1 MFDHMKK
8 ILIPLC
14 LMAVASAG
22 VQAQVKAGKG
32 LVVTSNS
39 AVAYSLPRTT
49 LKVTVEVEKRASAKG
64 LMPLCAE
71 IPRRDGSVGRKDIY
85 TITGGKDRFLPKRPI
100 LHRCIRW
107 KIRIKV
113 R

>member
-32 LVVTSNS
+32 LVGT
-39 AVAYSLPRTT
+39 
-49 LKVTVEVEKRASAKG
+49 E
-64 LMPLCAE
+64 
-71 IPRRDGSVGRKDIY
+71 
-85 TITGGKDRFLPKRPI
+85 
-100 LHRCIRW
+100 
-107 KIRIKV
+107 
-113 R
+113 

>member
-49 LKVTVEVEKRASAKG
+49 LKVTV
-64 LMPLCAE
+64 
-71 IPRRDGSVGRKDIY
+71 
-85 TITGGKDRFLPKRPI
+85 
-100 LHRCIRW
+100 
-107 KIRIKV
+107 
-113 R
+113 

>member
-1 MFDHMKK
+1 MTERLTLMDIRDMNLEKGDVDPCQS
-8 ILIPLC
+8 IPQRNTGVCQSARVDDNGIDMIPLC

-49 LKVTVEVEKRASAKG
+49 LKVTVEVEKESIRKG
-64 LMPLCAE
+64 P
-71 IPRRDGSVGRKDIY
+71 
-85 TITGGKDRFLPKRPI
+85 
-100 LHRCIRW
+100 
-107 KIRIKV
+107 
-113 R
+113 

>member
-39 AVAYSLPRTT
+39 AVAYSCP
-49 LKVTVEVEKRASAKG
+49 A
-64 LMPLCAE
+64 
-71 IPRRDGSVGRKDIY
+71 
-85 TITGGKDRFLPKRPI
+85 
-100 LHRCIRW
+100 LH
-107 KIRIKV
+107 
-113 R
+113 

>member
-39 AVAYSLPRTT
+39 AVAYSPAPHYAEGDRRGR
-49 LKVTVEVEKRASAKG
+49 EGEHPQRA
-64 LMPLCAE
+64 LCPLCA
-71 IPRRDGSVGRKDIY
+71 RNSSA
-85 TITGGKDRFLPKRPI
+85 
-100 LHRCIRW
+100 
-107 KIRIKV
+107 
-113 R
+113 

>member
-1 MFDHMKK
+1 
-8 ILIPLC
+8 
-14 LMAVASAG
+14 MAVASAG

-32 LVVTSNS
+32 LVGTSNS

-49 LKVTVEVEKRASAKG
+49 LKVTVEVEKESIRKG
-64 LMPLCAE
+64 PYARYAQKFLGVMAPLA
-71 IPRRDGSVGRKDIY
+71 DKDIY
-85 TITGGKDRFLPKRPI
+85 TITGGKIGLPKRPI